1 MIRTALDWKGCLLL
15 TLLLVSAQWTLA
27 QSGAGHTLTGTVT
40 MPDGPVRQVIRRG
53 DAYRNR
59 GGEARTATRSAV
71 EAMNHPDRNVIVILY
86 PSSGVPTLEPT
97 PNAVLLQTEKTFVP
111 RVLPVTKGSVVTIQ
125 NADEFFHNVF
135 SITPGA
141 RFNIGRRP
149 PGDRQ
154 TRRIDKAGEV
164 QLFCDIHPQM
174 NAVVLSL
181 ETPWFVRVDEQ
192 GRYRLTGLPEGS
204 YRFEVYHPE
213 AGVLKGSLTLRGQ
226 GETVRHFDL
235 RTLKN

>member
-1 MIRTALDWKGCLLL
+1 MSFAWTIGVSLCLQFILAEL
-15 TLLLVSAQWTLA
+15 TFAQLP
-27 QSGAGHTLTGTVT
+27 GGLTLTGTVT
-40 MPDGPVRQVIRRG
+40 MPDGPARQVIRRG

-59 GGEARTATRSAV
+59 GGEARTDTRTAV

-86 PSSGVPTLEPT
+86 PTSGSATLEPT
-97 PNAVLLQTEKTFVP
+97 PNAVLLQTEKSFVP

-154 TRRIDKAGEV
+154 TRRIEKSGEI

-174 NAVVLSL
+174 NAVILSL
-181 ETPWFVRVDEQ
+181 ETPWFARVDEQ
-192 GRYRLTGLPEGS
+192 GRYRIPGLPAGN
-204 YRFEVYHPE
+204 YRYEIYHPE
-213 AGVLKGSLTLRGQ
+213 AGILKGNLTLQGQ
-226 GETVRHFDL
+226 GETLRHFDL